1 MPPGDDER
9 RARDCLD
16 ELPTRRAAG
25 EGLLDRVN
33 RRARKGPSWS
43 RVFERL
49 GVPDP
54 YDSDAQDLPVGLGP
68 VGVKL
73 ADRRR
78 PAPHAKLPKHHEA
91 PEPPRPKQPEGRPQP
106 VRRAEAP
113 KPPPPPPAAAP
124 PPVASPSSSPPA
136 PNPGDPAGEDPVLPE
151 RKREVPLLPGP
162 NVAHKKSKTGRVRLG
177 PRTKSTGPRVK
188 EFPKPDEVLGAE
200 SVEVAEVPEPEVSR
214 APPGPDLGLD
224 DLFGFSGG
232 GGRMRRKKEGDGN
245 E

>member
-1 MPPGDDER
+1 VPPGDDER

-16 ELPTRRAAG
+16 ELPPRRAVG
-25 EGLLDRVN
+25 EDLLDRVVA
-33 RRARKGPSWS
+33 RARKGPSWA

-54 YDSDAQDLPVGLGP
+54 YDADAKDHPVGLGP

-91 PEPPRPKQPEGRPQP
+91 SEAPRPKQPEGRPQA
-106 VRRAEAP
+106 VKLAEAP
-113 KPPPPPPAAAP
+113 KPPPPPTSRPENVPLPALQN
-124 PPVASPSSSPPA
+124 PA
-136 PNPGDPAGEDPVLPE
+136 LNPGDPADEEPVLPQ
-151 RKREVPLLPGP
+151 RPREVPLLRGP
-162 NVAHKKSKTGRVRLG
+162 NVQRKKTKSGRVRLA
-177 PRTKSTGPRVK
+177 PRAKASGPRVK
-188 EFPKPDEVLGAE
+188 ELAKPAEVVGAE
-200 SVEVAEVPEPEVSR
+200 SVEAAAAEEPVVQR

-232 GGRMRRKKEGDGN
+232 GRMKRKKDGDDTG
-245 E
+245 